1 MNSRQR
7 HTGTWTRILLGCG
20 AVLWLAGC
28 STTKRLA
35 SDEVLYT
42 GVKKITINTDSSG
55 RIAPGIESAVKDP
68 LSVKPNN
75 PLYSPYVRTPFPIGL
90 WAYNHLYTPKTKGFR
105 HWLYNRLAKNP
116 VLISKVQPELRTKLV
131 ADILGNYGY
140 FGSEAQYTLLPRKN
154 PKKAKLSYDIHV
166 GKPWFY
172 DSIAYPRL
180 TGPLGAAFDTL
191 QASSLIRPGAQ
202 YNMDTLSAERQRIS
216 NILRNAGYYFFRPD
230 YIDYQAD
237 TTQRPERVQ
246 LRMQVKPTVPEV
258 ALRPYT
264 TGSLTVQLQNIRPGI
279 QDTLRL
285 QDYRLI
291 YQKKLK
297 IRPKVLSKAIT
308 LDSGKLFTVADQNKT
323 LTNLNKLGIF
333 RSVNLSVTPPDSLH
347 GRDTLDV
354 EIAAAFDYPLEAE
367 LEMNVT
373 SKSNSLLGPGL
384 SLRINN
390 NNLFRGGEVL
400 SLRLNG
406 SYEWQTGNRNS
417 GGTKASLLNSYEFG
431 LNASLEF
438 PKLIF
443 PGFFSR
449 VTAYP
454 SRSRIQLGADL
465 LNRPKFFKLISFST
479 SLSYDWQSSPN
490 SYHSVSILKLTYNQ
504 LLHTSAEFDSTLN
517 ENPAIALSFRNQ
529 FIPAMSY
536 TYTFD
541 KSYPRNRLYWQ
552 SSFTSAGNLLY
563 GIMELCGQKGPNK
576 IFNNQFAQFI
586 KATSEVR
593 FYQRIG
599 ESASWLAY
607 RFMIGAAHPY
617 ANSQVIPYSEQFYI
631 GGANSIRAF
640 TIRSLGPGSYRPPAD
655 NKNGYLDQT
664 GTFKLEANVEFR
676 FKMIGK
682 LNGALFV
689 DAGNIWLLKK
699 DKDRPG
705 AELTWRGLGREIA
718 LGTGFGLRYDISY
731 LVIRAD
737 LGIGIHAPY
746 DTGKHGYY
754 NIPSFKDGLGF
765 HLAIGYPF

>member
-1 MNSRQR
+1 M
-7 HTGTWTRILLGCG
+7 
-20 AVLWLAGC
+20 
-28 STTKRLA
+28 
-35 SDEVLYT
+35 
-42 GVKKITINTDSSG
+42 
-55 RIAPGIESAVKDP
+55 
-68 LSVKPNN
+68 
-75 PLYSPYVRTPFPIGL
+75 
-90 WAYNHLYTPKTKGFR
+90 
-105 HWLYNRLAKNP
+105 
-116 VLISKVQPELRTKLV
+116 
-131 ADILGNYGY
+131 
-140 FGSEAQYTLLPRKN
+140 
-154 PKKAKLSYDIHV
+154 
-166 GKPWFY
+166 
-172 DSIAYPRL
+172 
-180 TGPLGAAFDTL
+180 
-191 QASSLIRPGAQ
+191 
-202 YNMDTLSAERQRIS
+202 
-216 NILRNAGYYFFRPD
+216 
-230 YIDYQAD
+230 
-237 TTQRPERVQ
+237 
-246 LRMQVKPTVPEV
+246 
-258 ALRPYT
+258 
-264 TGSLTVQLQNIRPGI
+264 
-279 QDTLRL
+279 

-490 SYHSVSILKLTYNQ
+490 SYHSVSILKLTYNR

-563 GIMELCGQKGPNK
+563 GIMELCGQKGPKK

-640 TIRSLGPGSYRPPAD
+640 TIRSLGPGSYHPPAD